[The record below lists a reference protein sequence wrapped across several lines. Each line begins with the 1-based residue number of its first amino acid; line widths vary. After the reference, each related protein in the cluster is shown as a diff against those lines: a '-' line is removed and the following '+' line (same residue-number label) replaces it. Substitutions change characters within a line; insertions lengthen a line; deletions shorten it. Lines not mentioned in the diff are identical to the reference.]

1 MSFTNLITNSL
12 NSSSNDLIQNAKI
25 DYNGIQ
31 LKSSDITVTISS
43 EGLTTTNVS
52 GLNIKCPL
60 NLNNNNITNVNDIS
74 CNDISCDTLYYNHL
88 VPPIFGITGPT
99 GQSGAI
105 VPLSTILSVGNSAG
119 PTGINMN
126 GNDIIEVG
134 KQKFSAGIN
143 ISDKLTKSQITSD
156 NIGNLNI
163 ESTDNLL
170 LNLNNVS
177 KVELTPND
185 LTLTGNGQNG
195 IILNSTENIKI
206 TTLTGIAE
214 IRGGTTYILSQ
225 IDKITISAE
234 TGIDLIA
241 VEDIILNTTIGNIK
255 LESAGDI
262 NLNAP
267 TGGVI
272 SMNSGDNCQFTCG
285 ENFFVQTN
293 STTGIGYFLTG
304 NIQDGGGMKWNNWN
318 MSISFTSIIDK
329 NFDYNTPNAWEM
341 VFPHQITIPDSFIGT
356 TFAIS
361 FNMNIYSNGSSY
373 SDKELAFYWEIT
385 DSNSNTYTGQTFN
398 NKTPWAQWFNP
409 SQYASAGPFIQP
421 MPICYTDYYNMTSP
435 VPVNPLTLNLYMYA
449 DNFQSQK
456 FKATIVINSINII

>member
-31 LKSSDITVTISS
+31 LTSSGISVSISS
-43 EGLTTTNVS
+43 QGLTTTNVS

-88 VPPIFGITGPT
+88 VPPIFGITGPTGFSFTGPTGPTGFSVTGSTGPTGITGPT

-185 LTLTGNGQNG
+185 LTLTGNGLNG
-195 IILNSTENIKI
+195 IILNSTENI
-206 TTLTGIAE
+206 T
-214 IRGGTTYILSQ
+214 
-225 IDKITISAE
+225 
-234 TGIDLIA
+234 
-241 VEDIILNTTIGNIK
+241 
-255 LESAGDI
+255 
-262 NLNAP
+262 LNAP
-267 TGGVI
+267 SGVI
-272 SMNSGDNCQFTCG
+272 SIN
-285 ENFFVQTN
+285 
-293 STTGIGYFLTG
+293 TG
-304 NIQDGGGMKWNNWN
+304 NLFDGGGFMWNSYPMGITFFNNWN
-318 MSISFTSIIDK
+318 
-329 NFDYNTPNAWEM
+329 
-341 VFPHQITIPDSFIGT
+341 G
-356 TFAIS
+356 S
-361 FNMNIYSNGSSY
+361 FNYTNARKWEIVTSNTIKFPSQFLYGTWAVSFSINCWNVGSSTNDR
-373 SDKELAFYWEIT
+373 SLAMFFNFI
-385 DSNSNTYTGQTFN
+385 DGNSMQIDGFN
-398 NKTPWAQWFNP
+398 YHIETPYAQWFNNSEYTKT
-409 SQYASAGPFIQP
+409 SQ
-421 MPICYTDYYNMTSP
+421 
-435 VPVNPLTLNLYMYA
+435 NPLSITYTNYFDFTRAVNNLQLQINWYG
-449 DNFQSQK
+449 DNNQSQE
-456 FKATIVINSINII
+456 FNVSTTFTLMTII